1 MFSGCLPQWFRRCS
15 LIIGAGLI
23 FSGLQ
28 SQIPDSSAI
37 VQLAFLPG
45 NFRDFTTDAL
55 QQVYAVTPKNE
66 VMKYSP
72 DGQLLFQYTNNR
84 LGELT
89 LVDASNPFNILLY
102 YANFQ
107 IAITLD
113 RTLNKTGEFQLF
125 QLGLINP
132 AAVCVS
138 NDNHLW
144 VFDEVNDQLRKIG
157 PDGQALSQS
166 DNLSLLLGVAPHP
179 TQLAIKGNYVFAS
192 DPALGILVFDAFGQ
206 YDRLIALKGIQTI
219 EAIDEGFFCRLD
231 KGYKLIAP
239 AGQPIWPVTPPAE
252 GKKVRLEKGR
262 WYVLHKQGIGIFGKK

>member
-1 MFSGCLPQWFRRCS
+1 MFSGCLRQWFRRCS
-15 LIIGAGLI
+15 NIAFVLHI

-28 SQIPDSSAI
+28 GQTPDSSSVA
-37 VQLAFLPG
+37 QLAFLPG
-45 NFRDFTTDAL
+45 DFRDFTTDAL

-66 VMKYSP
+66 VLKYSP

-84 LGELT
+84 LSELT
-89 LVDASNPFNILLY
+89 FVDATNPFNVLLY
-102 YANFQ
+102 YADYQ
-107 IAITLD
+107 VAITLD

-132 AAVCVS
+132 AAVAVS

-144 VFDEVNDQLRKIG
+144 VFDEVNDQLKKIG
-157 PDGQALSQS
+157 PDGQVLTQS

-179 TQLAIKGNYVFAS
+179 TQLSIKGNFVYAN

-206 YDRLIALKGIQTI
+206 YDRLLAIKGIQSLQAT
-219 EAIDEGFFCRLD
+219 DEGFFCRFQT
-231 KGYKLIAP
+231 GYKLIAL
-239 AGQPIWPVTPPAE
+239 AGQPDWPITPPAD

-262 WYVLHKQGIGIFGKK
+262 WFVLVGDGIRIFGRK